1 MRGDDSM
8 IDTSEFARCDEACKR
23 VLAEKV
29 FLARILKG
37 CVEEFYDCPI
47 DDIMNKYIE
56 GEPEIGE
63 TPAHRDSDRII
74 GSVPRTVHSM
84 RIRSDMI

>member
-47 DDIMNKYIE
+47 DDIMNK
-56 GEPEIGE
+56 
-63 TPAHRDSDRII
+63 
-74 GSVPRTVHSM
+74 
-84 RIRSDMI
+84 